1 MKLVS
6 SSHYRAS
13 FNSMINGT
21 RADIRISGVRNYA
34 MNKIIDYAYLREC
47 DLTEDNV
54 YEILVIADYFA
65 LDSLLDHC
73 IQFLIDILN
82 PKNCVN
88 IMRFA
93 S

>member
-1 MKLVS
+1 
-6 SSHYRAS
+6 
-13 FNSMINGT
+13 
-21 RADIRISGVRNYA
+21 

-47 DLTEDNV
+47 DLTEENV

-65 LDSLLDHC
+65 LDSLLEHC
-73 IQFLIDILN
+73 IQFLIGILN

>member
-1 MKLVS
+1 
-6 SSHYRAS
+6 
-13 FNSMINGT
+13 MINGT
-21 RADIRISGVRNYA
+21 RSDIRITGVRYYA

-47 DLTEDNV
+47 DLTQDNV

-65 LDSLLDHC
+65 LDSLLNHC

>member
-1 MKLVS
+1 
-6 SSHYRAS
+6 
-13 FNSMINGT
+13 
-21 RADIRISGVRNYA
+21 

-47 DLTEDNV
+47 DLTDDNV
-54 YEILVIADYFA
+54 YEILVTADYFA
-65 LDSLLDHC
+65 LDSLVNNC

-82 PKNCVN
+82 PFNALT